1 MREDERRL
9 SAILAADVVGYTKRM
24 EQDTDG
30 TVKAWK
36 SARADFIDPTIS
48 TFSGRIV
55 KHTGDGFLAEFNT
68 VLDAVNCA
76 VEMQARLASNVL
88 EFRMGVNLGDIID
101 DGEDIHGEGVNLAAR
116 IEALADPGGITVS
129 GVVYEQVFNRL
140 DHRFEDMG
148 KVEVKHVA
156 RPVQVY
162 RIVLAGG
169 RDKKTAKAP
178 LIPAELKRDNTIT
191 VSNFEN
197 LSSDTEIGYFCESL
211 TEDITTA
218 LGNIAQLTV
227 VKQQRSI
234 DSNNKISSNP
244 DTAHYLLSGKVR
256 YAVNRIRVSANLI
269 DGQNGIQRWAGR
281 FDRDAKDLFN
291 VQDDVVRN
299 IVIGIHTE
307 LGAGAYTNQWQ
318 WGTEDLEAWQ
328 LMAQGFRE
336 FQKFSP
342 DSMAKSAAYWDQA
355 IGRDSDYLAP
365 LMGNGY
371 CYSYLAMASDTET
384 AKEYIA
390 RALTNYE
397 KAFARAPNDV
407 RVYSAKRGIEIARG
421 NYNDAV
427 EAAETALALE
437 PQNAACRGTLAMTLM
452 CADRPRDALAHGN
465 KAAHE
470 MSDPP
475 GWLYMT
481 QMLSNYMLDNI
492 AEALRIGRETVA
504 LVPDFYPGPILLA
517 ALVNELGPV
526 DEVENL
532 RDKVLGDDPHF
543 SAERFVRTLGL
554 KNTEVR
560 NKILGNLLDAGFP
573 E

>member
-1 MREDERRL
+1 MPEDERRL

-36 SARADFIDPTIS
+36 SARTNVIDPMIS

-76 VEMQARLASNVL
+76 VEIQAGLTSSL
-88 EFRMGVNLGDIID
+88 LKFRMGVNLGDIID

-116 IEALADPGGITVS
+116 IEALADPGGISVS

-162 RIVLAGG
+162 RIVLTGDDD
-169 RDKKTAKAP
+169 RTTTPP

-191 VSNFEN
+191 VSDFEN
-197 LSSDTEIGYFCESL
+197 LSSDTEIGFFCESL
-211 TEDITTA
+211 TEDIATA

-227 VKQQRSI
+227 VTEKRRV
-234 DSNNKISSNP
+234 DSNNAITGNP

-256 YAVNRIRVSANLI
+256 YAGNRIRISANLI
-269 DGQNGIQRWAGR
+269 DSQTGVQRWADR
-281 FDRDAKDLFN
+281 FDHDAGDLFE
-291 VQDDVVRN
+291 VQDIVVRN
-299 IVIGIHTE
+299 VVIGIHTE
-307 LGAGAYTNQWQ
+307 LGAGDYTNQWQ

-328 LMAQGFRE
+328 LMAKGFRE
-336 FQKFSP
+336 FQKQSP
-342 DSMAKSAAYWDQA
+342 DSIAKTAEFWEQA
-355 IGRDSDYLAP
+355 LARDPNYLAP

-371 CYSYLAMASDTET
+371 CYSYLAMASEGAT
-384 AKEYIA
+384 AENYMAKSQA
-390 RALTNYE
+390 NYE
-397 KAFARAPNDV
+397 QAFARAPRDV
-407 RVYSAKRGIEIARG
+407 RVYSAKRGLETARG

-427 EAAETALALE
+427 EAAETALAME

-452 CADRPRDALAHGN
+452 CADQPKDALAHGN
-465 KAAHE
+465 KAAQE

-481 QMLSNYMLDNI
+481 QILSNYMLDNI
-492 AEALRIGRETVA
+492 DEALRISREIVGQ
-504 LVPDFYPGPILLA
+504 VPDFYPGPVLLVA
-517 ALVNELGPV
+517 IESELGRV
-526 DEVENL
+526 AQAKAMC
-532 RDKVLGDDPHF
+532 DKVLKGDPHF

-554 KNTEVR
+554 KNIEVR
-560 NKILGNLLDAGFP
+560 KKLFDGLVDAGLP
-573 E
+573 G